1 MCGYIVTVDFSG
13 KQKIQFSEVYE
24 IMSTLLDY
32 FKLTVSIKISKIK
45 QNHIAVMLSILISFK
60 KVQSFPN
67 PGGNLFLESLFLSKQ
82 IDFAIIVFL
91 HPRNELKI
99 MLVVQWYMERELK
112 TSNSNLTKLQQ
123 INTSKTAITSLFQYV
138 TQNQ

>member
-1 MCGYIVTVDFSG
+1 
-13 KQKIQFSEVYE
+13 
-24 IMSTLLDY
+24 
-32 FKLTVSIKISKIK
+32 
-45 QNHIAVMLSILISFK
+45 MLPILANFK
-60 KVQSFPN
+60 KVQPLPN
-67 PGGNLFLESLFLSKQ
+67 QGENLFLESLFLSKQ